1 MILIDTSLYIA
12 AVGDIEL
19 EQILEELSRKLF
31 VQSCDIIEEEIHES
45 SEFLRKTDRNT
56 QSEKLKLI
64 YGKIRHGNI
73 RTTERII
80 GLAKD
85 YHAEAELSKKQH
97 KGIDNDFLIVASASV
112 AGVKSILSLNRKTM
126 ASEDMK
132 DVYQITNKKQKYKTP
147 SFLTTKEE
155 LIKFLKSL

>member
-12 AVGDIEL
+12 AIGDNEFERL
-19 EQILEELSRKLF
+19 LEELSQKTF
-31 VQSCDIIEEEIHES
+31 VQSCDMIEEEIHES
-45 SEFLRKTDRNT
+45 SEFLRKTDRNQ

-64 YGKIRHGNI
+64 YGKIRQGNI

-85 YHAEAELSKKQH
+85 YHDEAELSKKQH
-97 KGIDNDFLIVASASV
+97 RGIDSDFLIVASASV

-126 ASEDMK
+126 ASEEMR
-132 DVYQITNKKQKYKTP
+132 DVYQIVNKKHDYKTP
-147 SFLTTKEE
+147 VFFITKED
-155 LIKFLKSL
+155 LIKLLKSL